1 MVISFISSSH
11 PLSVVATEVLE
22 TLIDWAVE
30 GLDLSAAIAQPETAY
45 KVRHLK
51 MGVRLSGAL
60 CCCNSD
66 ITVQLMVSISI
77 CCHYMQLVLYILLF
91 QCVMFR
97 ISVFCFALD
106 SIIQLLMKFYIFH
119 YFLVLPLISL

>member
-1 MVISFISSSH
+1 MHLFIRLMFNGSTLISIILYTYPH
-11 PLSVVATEVLE
+11 SVVVPDVLE

-66 ITVQLMVSISI
+66 ITVLLMVSISI
-77 CCHYMQLVLYILLF
+77 CCHRTQFVLHI
-91 QCVMFR
+91 MF
-97 ISVFCFALD
+97 
-106 SIIQLLMKFYIFH
+106 
-119 YFLVLPLISL
+119 

>member
-1 MVISFISSSH
+1 MEITLICIVLNKQ
-11 PLSVVATEVLE
+11 PLSVMAPDVLE

-30 GLDLSAAIAQPETAY
+30 GLDLGAAIAQPETAY

-66 ITVQLMVSISI
+66 ITVQLMVSMSI
-77 CCHYMQLVLYILLF
+77 FC
-91 QCVMFR
+91 QCWFCIFKKKNVSTNFCR
-97 ISVFCFALD
+97 LCSVFN
-106 SIIQLLMKFYIFH
+106 
-119 YFLVLPLISL
+119 